1 MPDATMSEVSNPQS
15 ILAAMIVPAVLIS
28 ACGTLIVSTSMRLAR
43 IVDRVRVLSQ
53 NIEELSSDETTVDFI
68 EDRVAEFE
76 RQLAIH
82 TRRGQL
88 IQRSLTSFY
97 LSLALFVGATVTL
110 AIVSLAH
117 RIEWLP
123 LVLGIAGT
131 VFLFYSSMLLIAE
144 TRLALRSVNFEMAFT
159 LKLRA
164 QYQER
169 RRAAGL
175 VTEPA
180 PGNVQSSSLNKITR
194 KLGIG

>member
-1 MPDATMSEVSNPQS
+1 MSEVSNPQS